1 MNPTLRKYSSFEE
14 MKRDEYRYWQSRPAY
29 ERFEAVEEMV
39 KAAWELRGWAVSPS
53 EPRSEVAAGSHAVP
67 VAFGVRGLGLVRQ
80 DLKNDGLYFSDRFD
94 VIVAV
99 CHDSRQFR
107 Y

>member
-39 KAAWELRGWAVSPS
+39 KAAWELRGMGGKP
-53 EPRSEVAAGSHAVP
+53 E
-67 VAFGVRGLGLVRQ
+67 
-80 DLKNDGLYFSDRFD
+80 
-94 VIVAV
+94 
-99 CHDSRQFR
+99 
-107 Y
+107 